1 MGEQESRTSGSEDA
15 ARSALSAVVQLSSG
29 VRPRTGGWDRIVF
42 IESAEHLVQ
51 GRRLCGENG
60 LVLCPGTGAAEKGV
74 LAYEGSLSEPGD
86 ELLVTEQL
94 FIYTQDYL
102 ATPFL
107 AVAGPTI
114 VRISSSEDYDGFVQ
128 DAELARGK
136 GVFVEQLLQPGVFLA
151 DQCALGT
158 THRCAGSGR
167 LHVTV
172 SGEVR
177 TTPSGP
183 GLGSVTTNPDS
194 LVSAA
199 DASVSRDRCLD
210 AVVDPVVLDEARARL
225 PWLSRYLRAVDVL
238 RDLRAAGRVGF
249 AVSGFGGRLTADL
262 PAGLEEPVDAPLL
275 LWSDEEYLVCDPAQ
289 ERVFRLG
296 PDAARIFEIVLV
308 TGSAGEAAELACA
321 HLGLDRDTAEEAITV
336 ITTKFADSGV
346 LLTRVPA

>member
-1 MGEQESRTSGSEDA
+1 MGEQESHTNEPADA
-15 ARSALSAVVQLSSG
+15 ARSALSAVIQLSSG

-42 IESAEHLVQ
+42 VESADHLAR
-51 GRRLCGENG
+51 GRSLRGANG
-60 LVLCPGTGAAEKGV
+60 LVLSPGADADEDGV

-86 ELLVTEQL
+86 ELLVTDQL

-114 VRISSSEDYDGFVQ
+114 VRIGSGEDYDGFLQ

-158 THRCAGSGR
+158 THRCGGSSR
-167 LHVTV
+167 LHVTA

-177 TTPSGP
+177 NAPGGR
-183 GLGSVTTNPDS
+183 GLGTVTSDPDS
-194 LVSAA
+194 LLGAA
-199 DASVSRDRCLD
+199 DASMSREGCLD
-210 AVVDPVVLDEARARL
+210 AVVDPAVLADVRARL

-238 RDLRAAGRVGF
+238 RDLRTSGREGF
-249 AVSGFGGRLTADL
+249 AVSGFGGRLTTGL

-275 LWSDEEYLVCDPAQ
+275 LWSDEEYLVCDLAQ

-308 TGSAGEAAELACA
+308 TGSADEATELACA
-321 HLGLDRDTAEEAITV
+321 HLGLDRDTAEEAITL
-336 ITTKFADSGV
+336 ITTRFADAG
-346 LLTRVPA
+346 VPAAGVPA